1 MQRSRM
7 KRTPRS
13 ILLAASMTGQA
24 VDLASE
30 HFCCVSLESLL
41 LGRARGIGADFG
53 KYKGDN
59 FVMTS
64 QTQFRQLT
72 CASFFVVAA
81 LKIRGCKDVMTGVLE
96 VSNGTLP
103 RLLSPQDPGIYTC
116 RRTV

>member
-30 HFCCVSLESLL
+30 HFSRIAAAGKGS
-41 LGRARGIGADFG
+41 RHRGADFG
-53 KYKGDN
+53 KDKGNN
-59 FVMTS
+59 FIMTS

-103 RLLSPQDPGIYTC
+103 RLLSRQDPGIYTC

>member
-1 MQRSRM
+1 M
-7 KRTPRS
+7 KRAPRS
-13 ILLAASMTGQA
+13 ILLAASMTGQ

-64 QTQFRQLT
+64 QSQFRQLT

-81 LKIRGCKDVMTGVLE
+81 LKIRDDGRARGLKWRAAAFTLTTGSWNLHM
-96 VSNGTLP
+96 
-103 RLLSPQDPGIYTC
+103 PQNSLKE
-116 RRTV
+116 

>member
-1 MQRSRM
+1 M

-81 LKIRGCKDVMTGVLE
+81 LKIRDDGRAQGLKWHAAAFTLITG
-96 VSNGTLP
+96 SWN
-103 RLLSPQDPGIYTC
+103 SHMPQNSLKE
-116 RRTV
+116 